1 MELEQLYK
9 EVTTNGLKSV
19 LNTIR
24 NIDDNITIGQLREHL
39 TKQVDIATNREI
51 KQLNDRAK
59 SFENKC
65 FKVVYSPDMISLFQV
80 LEVKEDRS
88 MGIDY
93 KAIVNSI
100 CNHKGNIS
108 IRENEEIGVFSLEY
122 NSSCEEIT
130 NNEFN
135 NIIHKYKD
143 LLF

>member
-1 MELEQLYK
+1 MKLEQLYK
-9 EVTTNGLKSV
+9 EVTTDGLRSV

-39 TKQVDIATNREI
+39 TKQVDIATNREM

-65 FKVVYSPDMISLFQV
+65 FKVVYSPDMTTLFQV
-80 LEVKEDRS
+80 LEIKEDRS

-93 KAIVNSI
+93 NATVNSI
-100 CNHKGNIS
+100 CNYKGNIS
-108 IRENEEIGVFSLEY
+108 IKENEKIGIFSLEY

-130 NNEFN
+130 NNEFK
-135 NIIHKYKD
+135 NIETVN
-143 LLF
+143 